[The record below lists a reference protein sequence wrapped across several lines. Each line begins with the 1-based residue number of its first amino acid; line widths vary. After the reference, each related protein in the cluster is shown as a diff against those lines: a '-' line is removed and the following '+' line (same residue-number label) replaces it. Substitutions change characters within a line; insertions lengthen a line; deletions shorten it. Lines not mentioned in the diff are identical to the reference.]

1 MTAKVV
7 HQLNL
12 CDEHHLEK
20 KDISGTNA
28 RLMKLKYC
36 GILSIL
42 CDQVIKARHGHVLV
56 NKQERKSAIVDIAVP
71 GHKRIGE
78 KENENDNN
86 IRSLK
91 EKLQGCGT

>member
-42 CDQVIKARHGHVLV
+42 CDQVIKARHGQVLV

-71 GHKRIGE
+71 GHKRIVKRRMRTITISGA
-78 KENENDNN
+78 
-86 IRSLK
+86 
-91 EKLQGCGT
+91 